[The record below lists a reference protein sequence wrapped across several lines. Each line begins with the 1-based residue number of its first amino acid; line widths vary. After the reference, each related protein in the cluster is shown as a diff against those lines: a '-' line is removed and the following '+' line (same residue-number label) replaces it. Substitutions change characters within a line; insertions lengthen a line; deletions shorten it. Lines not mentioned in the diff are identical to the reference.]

1 MNHVK
6 KIVIYFRPAEVL
18 RDATLTFEYTFDNQ
32 SLLDSGPLKINGTGL
47 NYQFINPGRVNY
59 SLSLSVNQSYVQ
71 ATGLVLLGIDKQSH
85 SFSLWIK
92 PTNISGGTI
101 IHVSRFVTGDG
112 WCFPLLGFSNSSN
125 LIVQSWNS
133 SSVTLVGPV
142 ITVNVWTH
150 IAITYSTSNGTRLW
164 INGNQY
170 GSSSGA
176 FNYVTPNVPVV
187 VTIGSS
193 LDGQNSCSSGGIEMG
208 QYFGEIDEFQL
219 YSRELSSTDI
229 NSLANP

>member
-1 MNHVK
+1 MG
-6 KIVIYFRPAEVL
+6 
-18 RDATLTFEYTFDNQ
+18 TDNQ
-32 SLLDSGPLKINGTGL
+32 P
-47 NYQFINPGRVNY
+47 
-59 SLSLSVNQSYVQ
+59 
-71 ATGLVLLGIDKQSH
+71 H

-112 WCFPLLGFSNSSN
+112 TWCFPLLGFSNSSN

-133 SSVTLVGPV
+133 SSVTLVGPAV
-142 ITVNVWTH
+142 TINFWTH

-170 GSSSGA
+170 GSNSGA
-176 FNYVTPNVPVV
+176 FNYTTLNVPVI

-193 LDGQNSCSSGGIEMG
+193 LDGQNSCYSGGIEMG

-219 YSRELSSTDI
+219 YSRELSPTDI
-229 NSLANP
+229 NTLANP

>member
-1 MNHVK
+1 M
-6 KIVIYFRPAEVL
+6 IYFSAAEIL
-18 RDATLTFEYTFDNQ
+18 RDATLTIEYTFDNQ
-32 SLLDSGPLKINGTGL
+32 SLVDSGPLRINGTGS
-47 NYQFINPGRVNY
+47 NYIFTNTGRVNY

-71 ATGLVLLGIDKQSH
+71 ATGLVLLGTNNQPH

-125 LIVQSWNS
+125 LIVQSWNGS
-133 SSVTLVGPV
+133 SIVLIGPV
-142 ITVNVWTH
+142 VIINVWTH
-150 IAITYSTSNGTRLW
+150 IAITYLNSNGLRLW

-170 GSSSGA
+170 GSNSVP
-176 FNYVTPNVPVV
+176 FNYVTPNFPVV

-219 YSRELSSTDI
+219 YSRELSSSDI

>member
-1 MNHVK
+1 MG
-6 KIVIYFRPAEVL
+6 
-18 RDATLTFEYTFDNQ
+18 TQNQ
-32 SLLDSGPLKINGTGL
+32 P
-47 NYQFINPGRVNY
+47 
-59 SLSLSVNQSYVQ
+59 
-71 ATGLVLLGIDKQSH
+71 H

-101 IHVSRFVTGDG
+101 IHVSQLVTGNG
-112 WCFPLLGFSNSSN
+112 WCFPILGFSNSSA
-125 LIVQSWNS
+125 LIVQSWSS
-133 SSVTLVGPV
+133 SSVTLVGPAV
-142 ITVNVWTH
+142 TINVWTH

-176 FNYVTPNVPVV
+176 FNYTTPNVPVI

-193 LDGQNSCSSGGIEMG
+193 LNGQNSCSSGGIEMG

-219 YSRELSSTDI
+219 YSRELSSSDI

>member
-1 MNHVK
+1 M
-6 KIVIYFRPAEVL
+6 IYFSAAEIL
-18 RDATLTFEYTFDNQ
+18 RDATLTIEYTFDNQ
-32 SLLDSGPLKINGTGL
+32 SLVDSGPLRINGTGS
-47 NYQFINPGRVNY
+47 NYIFTNTGRVNY

-71 ATGLVLLGIDKQSH
+71 ATGLVLLGTNNQPH

-101 IHVSRFVTGDG
+101 IHVSQLVTGDG

-142 ITVNVWTH
+142 VTINIWTH
-150 IAITYSTSNGTRLW
+150 IAVTYSTSIGLRLW
-164 INGNQY
+164 INGSQY

-176 FNYVTPNVPVV
+176 FNYMTLGVPVI

-193 LDGQNSCSSGGIEMG
+193 LNGQNACVSGGIQKG

-219 YSRELSSTDI
+219 YSRELSSSDI